1 MRKSVFCCIA
11 VSVLAT
17 ASCVKDSQPDLQNVS
32 GKEITL
38 SLGFEEQT
46 SIMNP
51 NAVQTKT
58 YLNSKRQM
66 LWGTSAGDKVIYVFD
81 TKGNKNGFDG
91 SEGAA
96 ANQLTRTFKG
106 TISPD
111 SEVDYVIWTGQ
122 TTDECVLNNGVFSG
136 TTLKVLD
143 YQKIDN
149 ANSFAQ
155 TANVAVMKPGD
166 KVLRNVFG
174 YIQYILPEG
183 IESVTF
189 TAAENLAGLVEIDY
203 SGENPTATLLDNGA
217 SKSILVKT
225 KYKNNIYEA
234 GTYYA
239 VLPAGTYTNFT
250 ITVKPVEGEA
260 FTLPVT
266 DDVVIVRGKFTSA
279 GTLPATAPEQTDPT
293 PDPEPEPE
301 PEPDDSNW
309 PKDETAFDYGLT
321 GPKTA
326 NPYYEG
332 LANGYEF
339 ADNYIYT
346 VDKISYCGKGW
357 YKGTEKGCWMINTCY
372 NFTSGTGG
380 VLPDKRYISFKINK
394 PGELSFF
401 PRHNSSA
408 TPAIVVTVVYKKNGS
423 QSFKNLYYGGPT
435 TRSQDE
441 NDKENPDC
449 RVKVSVSEEL
459 LSGIDEAATVYVFHR
474 KDANDSQ
481 CNIDYYPF
489 TWTPAN

>member
-38 SLGFEEQT
+38 SLGFEEHT
-46 SIMNP
+46 SVMNP

-66 LWGTSAGDKVIYVFD
+66 LWGTSAVDKVIYVFD
-81 TKGNKNGFDG
+81 TKGNKNVFDG
-91 SEGAA
+91 SEGAVV
-96 ANQLTRTFKG
+96 NQLTRTFKG

-111 SEVDYVIWTGQ
+111 SEVDYVIWTGQTQ

-174 YIQYILPEG
+174 YIQYTLPAG

-250 ITVKPVEGEA
+250 ITVKPVEGET

-293 PDPEPEPE
+293 PDSE

-309 PKDETAFDYGLT
+309 PNDETAFDYGLT

-332 LANGYEF
+332 LADNYEF
-339 ADNYIYT
+339 ADNTTYT
-346 VDKISYCGKGW
+346 ADKVSYCGKGY
-357 YKGTEKGCWMINTCY
+357 YKGTKNGCWMINTCY
-372 NFTSGTGG
+372 NTTSGG
-380 VLPDKRYISFKINK
+380 VLPEKRYISFKINK

-401 PRHNSSA
+401 PRHNNSS
-408 TPAIVVTVVYKKNGS
+408 TPDIVVTVVMKKNEKESINNLYCGAPAARS
-423 QSFKNLYYGGPT
+423 QS
-435 TRSQDE
+435 DA
-441 NDKENPDC
+441 DKDKAEC
-449 RVKVSVSEEL
+449 RVLVSISKDV
-459 LSGIDEAATVYVFHR
+459 LSGIDEAATVYVFHK
-474 KDANDSQ
+474 KDTSGSQ

>member
-17 ASCVKDSQPDLQNVS
+17 ASCVKDPRPDLQSVS

-46 SIMNP
+46 SVMNQ

-58 YLNSKRQM
+58 YLNSKREM
-66 LWGTSAGDKVIYVFD
+66 LWGTSEGDKVIYVFD
-81 TKGNKNGFDG
+81 TKGNKNVFDG
-91 SEGAA
+91 SEGADV
-96 ANQLTRTFKG
+96 NQPTRAFKG

-122 TTDECVLNNGVFSG
+122 TQTTDKCVLNNGVFSG

-143 YQKIDN
+143 NQKIDQ

-174 YIQYILPEG
+174 YIQYTLPAG

-189 TAAENLAGLVEIDY
+189 SATENLAGLVEIDY
-203 SGENPTATLLDNGA
+203 SGENPTAKLLDNGA

-260 FTLPVT
+260 FILTS
-266 DDVVIVRGKFTSA
+266 DNDVVIVRGKFTSA
-279 GTLPATAPEQTDPT
+279 GTLPATAPEQTE
-293 PDPEPEPE
+293 PDPGPG
-301 PEPDDSNW
+301 DSTW
-309 PKDETAFDYGLT
+309 PSDETAFDYNLT
-321 GPKTA
+321 TA
-326 NPYYEG
+326 RT
-332 LANGYEF
+332 ADFAF
-339 ADNYIYT
+339 ADNGYS
-346 VDKISYCGKGW
+346 DGASISDATTINGVTFSNCKVKLYPVRVFFERSKVFDSFGAP
-357 YKGTEKGCWMINTCY
+357 TEK
-372 NFTSGTGG
+372 
-380 VLPDKRYISFKINK
+380 YISFKITR
-394 PGELSFF
+394 PGTLEFYCRL
-401 PRHNSSA
+401 NGATNA
-408 TPAIVVTVVYKKNGS
+408 TPRICVAVLTTKSGTTTYQSVYSQVPSGLTNSNTPDNNTITVS
-423 QSFKNLYYGGPT
+423 I
-435 TRSQDE
+435 DE
-441 NDKENPDC
+441 
-449 RVKVSVSEEL
+449 SHL
-459 LSGIDEAATVYVFHR
+459 AGIDKAATVYIYSADEGTTMHYF
-474 KDANDSQ
+474 
-481 CNIDYYPF
+481 PF